1 MTHTQKSY
9 LVLFGFIVL
18 CLGAGGLGGYAT
30 SSSVTSWFPTL
41 VKPAWN
47 PPGWLFGPV
56 WTTLYIMMAV
66 AMWLV
71 WKTDPT
77 WTRIKPAAILFGSQ
91 LLLNVAWS
99 FLFFGAR
106 SPGLALIDIIALW
119 LAIVATIYAF
129 YQHSKWAAWLLIPYL
144 AWVSFASVLN
154 FTIWRL
160 NG

>member
-9 LVLFGFIVL
+9 LVLFGIIAL
-18 CLGAGGLGGYAT
+18 CLGAGGLGGFAT
-30 SSSVTSWFPTL
+30 ASSVATWFPTL
-41 VKPAWN
+41 VKPSWN
-47 PPGWLFGPV
+47 PPAWLFGPV

-71 WKTDPT
+71 WKTDT
-77 WTRIKPAAILFGSQ
+77 ALVRIKPAVILFGSQ
-91 LLLNVAWS
+91 LLLNLAWS

-129 YQHSKWAAWLLIPYL
+129 YQQSKWAGILLLPYF
-144 AWVSFASVLN
+144 AWVSFAMALN
-154 FTIWRL
+154 VAIWQL

>member
-1 MTHTQKSY
+1 
-9 LVLFGFIVL
+9 
-18 CLGAGGLGGYAT
+18 
-30 SSSVTSWFPTL
+30 
-41 VKPAWN
+41 
-47 PPGWLFGPV
+47 
-56 WTTLYIMMAV
+56 MAV

-77 WTRIKPAAILFGSQ
+77 WARIKPAAILFGSQ

-129 YQHSKWAAWLLIPYL
+129 SKHSKWAAWLLIPYL